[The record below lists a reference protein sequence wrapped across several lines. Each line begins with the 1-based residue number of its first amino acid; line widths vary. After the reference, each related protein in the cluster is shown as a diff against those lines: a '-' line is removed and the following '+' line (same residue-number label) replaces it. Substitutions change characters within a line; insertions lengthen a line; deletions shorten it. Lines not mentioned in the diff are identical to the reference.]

1 MQQYMYGLEQLTSLT
16 DLLLD
21 SNPLKNSRKVPKSFQ
36 VHHLQALVY
45 ICIFKGRFHICL
57 MHS

>member
-1 MQQYMYGLEQLTSLT
+1 MQQNMYGLEQLTSLT

-36 VHHLQALVY
+36 VHHLQAL

>member
-1 MQQYMYGLEQLTSLT
+1 MQQNMYGLEQLTSLT

-45 ICIFKGRFHICL
+45 ICIF
-57 MHS
+57 

>member
-1 MQQYMYGLEQLTSLT
+1 MQENMYGLEQLTSLT

-21 SNPLKNSRKVPKSFQ
+21 SNPPKNSVKVPKSFQ
-36 VHHLQALVY
+36 LHHLQALVY

-57 MHS
+57 IHS